1 MKHKAL
7 GFPAP
12 ASPSGSAANPA
23 SGLSA
28 PALPSG
34 RTSSGTNAL
43 IPQAAG
49 KSRASRKSAR
59 RLRWGTRVFLSA
71 FCCTLIV
78 LSCFFGIAR
87 VDIATRHVG
96 FADGRTFYVRVLRP
110 VIQAHPG
117 ICKFADLWYNRLVE
131 IVCPQALGD

>member
-1 MKHKAL
+1 MKHQVL

-12 ASPSGSAANPA
+12 AKKADSATA
-23 SGLSA
+23 SGLSV

-34 RTSSGTNAL
+34 TTLRVR
-43 IPQAAG
+43 
-49 KSRASRKSAR
+49 KKSAR
-59 RLRWGTRVFLSA
+59 RPRWKLRAFFTA

-78 LSCFFGIAR
+78 LGGFFGIAR

-110 VIQAHPG
+110 GLQAHPG

>member
-1 MKHKAL
+1 MKHQVL

-12 ASPSGSAANPA
+12 TNQTKSAVSGFPV
-23 SGLSA
+23 

-34 RTSSGTNAL
+34 TNAL
-43 IPQAAG
+43 RPQPAG
-49 KSRASRKSAR
+49 ALRVQKKSAR
-59 RLRWGTRVFLSA
+59 RPRWKLRAFLGA

-78 LSCFFGIAR
+78 LGGFFGIAR

-110 VIQAHPG
+110 GLEAHPG